1 MAVRSRSVNSGGRAV
16 TEQSASLVGRAG
28 AIKIHR
34 DGAGI
39 AHISANDEWDA
50 WNGMGFAAAEDRLW
64 QMEYDRRRGGGRWAE
79 IVGVEGIKAD
89 ILARRL
95 RLADAAR
102 ADISVMSPPTRRM
115 FDSYVEGVNAYIATR
130 PAPPEFEYAE
140 VTPAPWTVEDS
151 IIAFKIRHILMGTWQ
166 LKLVQAIVAA
176 GAGADALRAFD
187 IRSPEGSLATI
198 PPGVRVRDLLQSAEH
213 DVADSARH
221 LGFLSEAEAGSNAWV
236 VSGRRTSTGMPVL
249 CNDSH
254 RALDVPN
261 VYWQVSVEWPG
272 ARIAGAAFAGLP
284 GLPHFGMNGR
294 VAWAITHT
302 MADYQDLYIERFDDA
317 LRHDTP
323 DGWQASE
330 PRVDSIEV
338 RGSEPVKVET
348 FRTRHGAVVHGD
360 PRTGHALALRYTGT
374 DGPCRTFNVFRSMLP
389 ADSVDELFDAQI
401 DWVDPVNNLVA
412 ADTRGHIGYLT
423 RGVLPIRSSRAHERL
438 PSIGWTRDHDWLGFT
453 PFEEMPRAL
462 DPAGGVIVTSN
473 QAVLAGGRPYIA
485 HSFHDPF
492 RAERIMELLQ
502 SEELLTP
509 RQIAV
514 IQGDA
519 GSWVAARWIGY
530 LQSLPRAEGLEG
542 EAHALLTS
550 WDADL
555 APSSAAALLYACF
568 RRAVARNVFEPL
580 VGPPMWRW
588 LTSSTIPAAG
598 LLIRRGLASLIWH
611 EIIAKPP
618 VEQRVLRDAVP
629 QSLAD
634 AWRSAVSL
642 AGPDSRR
649 WNWAEW
655 HKTHAQHPL
664 SRLYG
669 RGLNPPSVGV
679 GGDSDTPQT
688 AAYGFREG
696 GPFNIDSLS
705 VYRQVVDLTEMERA
719 TSVVPGGAS
728 GVPGDSHY
736 ADQLALWAA
745 HERVPMMGADVRP
758 IRNRSLGG
766 DQ

>member
-1 MAVRSRSVNSGGRAV
+1 LTR
-16 TEQSASLVGRAG
+16 QSASLPGRAG
-28 AIKIHR
+28 PINIDR

-39 AHISANDEWDA
+39 AHVSANDEWDA
-50 WNGMGFAAAEDRLW
+50 WTGMGFAAAEDRLW
-64 QMEYDRRRGGGRWAE
+64 QMEYDRRRGSGRWAQV
-79 IVGVEGIKAD
+79 VGVEGVKAD

-102 ADISVMSPPTRRM
+102 ADISVMSELTRKM
-115 FDSYVEGVNAYIATR
+115 FDSYVDGVNACIATR
-130 PAPPEFEYAE
+130 PAAPEFALAQ
-140 VTPAPWTVEDS
+140 VVPARWTVEDS

-166 LKLVQAIVAA
+166 LKLVQAIVTA
-176 GAGADALRAFD
+176 GAGADALEAFA
-187 IRSPEGSLATI
+187 IRSPHGSLATI
-198 PPGVRVRDLLQSAEH
+198 PPGVRVTDMLRGAEH
-213 DVADSARH
+213 DVADSARY

-236 VSGRRTSTGMPVL
+236 VSGLRTSTGMPVL

-302 MADYQDLYIERFDDA
+302 MADYQDLYIERFDSA
-317 LRHDTP
+317 LRHATP
-323 DGWQASE
+323 DGWQGSE
-330 PRVDSIEV
+330 SRVERIEV
-338 RGSEPVKVET
+338 RGSDPIDVET

-360 PRTGHALALRYTGT
+360 PRSGHALALRYTGT
-374 DGPCRTFNVFRSMLP
+374 DGPCRTFNVFRTMLP
-389 ADSVDELFDAQI
+389 AESVSDLFDAQA

-438 PSIGWTRDHDWLGFT
+438 PSVGWTGDNEWLGFT
-453 PFEEMPRAL
+453 PFEEMPRTL

-473 QAVLAGGRPYIA
+473 QAVLAGDQPYIA

-502 SEELLTP
+502 SAEKLTP
-509 RQIAV
+509 LQIAE
-514 IQGDA
+514 IQSDT
-519 GSWVAARWIGY
+519 GSWVAAKWVGY
-530 LQSLPRAEGLEG
+530 LRSLPRPADRGG
-542 EAHALLTS
+542 QAHALLTS
-550 WDADL
+550 WDANL
-555 APSSAAALLYACF
+555 APESAAALLYACF
-568 RRAVARNVFEPL
+568 RRALARNVFEPI
-580 VGPPMWRW
+580 VGPSLWQW

-611 EIIAKPP
+611 EIISDPP
-618 VEQRVLRDAVP
+618 VERRVLRDVVP
-629 QSLAD
+629 QSLSE
-634 AWRSAVSL
+634 AWHAAVSL
-642 AGPDSRR
+642 AGPESGR
-649 WNWAEW
+649 WIWSDW

-669 RGLNPPSVGV
+669 SNLNPPTVGV

-696 GPFNIDSLS
+696 SPFNIDTLS
-705 VYRQVVDLTEMERA
+705 VYRQVVDLTDMERA
-719 TSVVPGGAS
+719 TSVVPGGTS
-728 GVPGDSHY
+728 GVPGDEHY

-745 HERVPMMGADVRP
+745 HQRVPMMRRRTHP
-758 IRNRSLGG
+758 IRQSLRGG
-766 DQ
+766 DR